1 MSRSFGFPVL
11 ENVFFPPPKLLHIL
25 KPAVPSWYGV
35 CGGVLVTLLRDVFAG
50 RKITAMSVFQ
60 AKQKVDAYHLQL
72 QNLLYEVMH
81 LQKEITKCLEFK

>member
-1 MSRSFGFPVL
+1 M
-11 ENVFFPPPKLLHIL
+11 
-25 KPAVPSWYGV
+25 
-35 CGGVLVTLLRDVFAG
+35 LVTLLLGGTQQSFIPCSVP
-50 RKITAMSVFQ
+50 VFQ

>member
-1 MSRSFGFPVL
+1 MGQTVAFPAL
-11 ENVFFPPPKLLHIL
+11 ENVFLHPQKSLLSL
-25 KPAVPSWYGV
+25 AGV
-35 CGGVLVTLLRDVFAG
+35 VRGVLVAPLWAVFAG
-50 RKITAMSVFQ
+50 REVTELHPLLCRFQ